1 VSQASL
7 KFTATQSGKR
17 GLLALGYYRSALGRT
32 RFPGPVVLCYHGLRA
47 DDAPDGS
54 MAFENLHVRATT
66 FAEHCIVIRETCHPI
81 SLDDWRDA
89 LGARR
94 ALPERPVL
102 ITFDDGYRSVLTIG
116 APVLRELHLP
126 AVLFACTDPMER
138 RSLLWFDAVAS
149 SEGEAAVDAWKKRR
163 YDEWRPG
170 CADLAQRVKDEDP
183 RALLTPFDVAA
194 LSRQDGIEI
203 GAHTARHP
211 ILSGASP
218 AEQFAEIEE
227 SRSAIER
234 WTGRPVRAFAYP
246 NGRPDLDYNEATTS
260 ILDQLGF
267 DFSFTMR
274 PSFALPGEPRFER
287 SRFLVVAEMAAA
299 ELAHRLAHAW
309 PR

>member
-1 VSQASL
+1 VSHASL

-17 GLLALGYYRSALGRT
+17 GLLALGYYRSALGRS

-47 DDAPDGS
+47 DKAPDGS

-66 FAEHCIVIRETCHPI
+66 FAEHCVVVRETCHPI

-89 LGARR
+89 LAGRR

-102 ITFDDGYRSVLTIG
+102 VTFDDGYRSVLTIG
-116 APVLRELHLP
+116 APVLRELELP
-126 AVLFACTDPMER
+126 AVLFACTEPMER

-149 SEGEAAVDAWKKRR
+149 SEGEAAVESWKKQR
-163 YDEWRPG
+163 YEDWRPA
-170 CADLAQRVKDEDP
+170 CADRVPRVDDDDA
-183 RALLTPFDVAA
+183 RALLSPSEVAV

-211 ILSGASP
+211 ILSRATP

-227 SRSAIER
+227 SRSALER
-234 WTGRPVRAFAYP
+234 WTGRPVRAFAHP
-246 NGRPDLDYNEATTS
+246 NGRPCADYNEATTS

-287 SRFLVVAEMAAA
+287 SRFLVVAEVTAA